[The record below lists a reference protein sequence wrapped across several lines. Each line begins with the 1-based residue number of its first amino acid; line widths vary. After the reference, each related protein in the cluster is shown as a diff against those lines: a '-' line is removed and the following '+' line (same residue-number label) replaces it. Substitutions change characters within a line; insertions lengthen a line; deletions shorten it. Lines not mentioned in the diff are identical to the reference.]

1 MQTLHQKRG
10 RKQMNE
16 EYEPDNITTTRPN
29 YFESPE
35 SIARHIL
42 EHEKNETGVVTADS
56 PRANL
61 NPNELRTA
69 RVLGDLI
76 GELEYAERVCGW
88 DLTEAKTY
96 VSNKLATTNVPSR
109 SKDGFAIVLSKTDR
123 RVQTAELNQFAGEVS
138 QHFDENT
145 EESLASKIPIFGSL
159 FKKKQVGAN
168 NG

>member
-1 MQTLHQKRG
+1 MDEYDEQFEKFQAMQNTNQ
-10 RKQMNE
+10 N
-16 EYEPDNITTTRPN
+16 N
-29 YFESPE
+29 FESPE

-42 EHEKNETGVVTADS
+42 EHESRNSGVVNADS

-69 RVLGDLI
+69 RVVGDLI
-76 GELEYAERVCGW
+76 GDLEYAENICGW
-88 DLTEAKTY
+88 DLSECKEY
-96 VSNKLATTNVPSR
+96 IKDKLSTTNVPSR

-138 QHFDENT
+138 EHFNENT
-145 EESLASKIPIFGSL
+145 ERGLLSKIPFFGGL
-159 FKKKQVGAN
+159 VKKKDGNV